1 MTNTPQISAVYN
13 HRGFFLTNTT
23 CPLLA
28 GPSDLHF
35 PFPKIRA
42 DASEWSTAGHAGR
55 EENENCAQIFKLLS
69 AHISLSK
76 TSQMASSDFKWA
88 EKYNPTTCLGGE
100 KEKLVHS
107 ASANSTSY
115 IPSRAPRKQLKL
127 RISKRE
133 LPLPLLPT
141 PSLPMSANDTFIHQ
155 LIKELKSHP
164 DSALSHHS
172 PQIHHT
178 VLLIQH
184 P

>member
-1 MTNTPQISAVYN
+1 MVTNTPQISAVYN

-76 TSQMASSDFKWA
+76 NKSDGLIQFQV
-88 EKYNPTTCLGGE
+88 G
-100 KEKLVHS
+100 
-107 ASANSTSY
+107 
-115 IPSRAPRKQLKL
+115 
-127 RISKRE
+127 RE
-133 LPLPLLPT
+133 V
-141 PSLPMSANDTFIHQ
+141 Q
-155 LIKELKSHP
+155 
-164 DSALSHHS
+164 SHHLS
-172 PQIHHT
+172 GRRKGKVGAQCKC
-178 VLLIQH
+178 Q
-184 P
+184 

>member
-1 MTNTPQISAVYN
+1 
-13 HRGFFLTNTT
+13 
-23 CPLLA
+23 
-28 GPSDLHF
+28 
-35 PFPKIRA
+35 
-42 DASEWSTAGHAGR
+42 
-55 EENENCAQIFKLLS
+55 
-69 AHISLSK
+69 
-76 TSQMASSDFKWA
+76 MASSNFKWA

-115 IPSRAPRKQLKL
+115 IPSCAPRKQLKL
-127 RISKRE
+127 SISKRE